1 MYNKENMVVKYEVF
15 DYDGYKNKKWTESN
29 IQTLIQWNCI
39 AAYNIE
45 VLEMSITWYQS
56 IMRWNV
62 IFGLIM
68 STTSGAISAARFGEK
83 SNNNNNLILIFN
95 YIFTFMAFSI
105 AVFTGAIKIYQI
117 QENLEIFI
125 RIKQEW
131 INFSTLL
138 VSEFQL
144 PVSERQD
151 AVILIKNNKGKY
163 LDLLKTS
170 INIPKKIR
178 VYGESRIK
186 ESTKRAENQS
196 GLDMGHELVD
206 IIYHMNNKLLND
218 VELLHKY
225 DTDLNF
231 DTDYSF
237 AEQYYENIKKGKEE
251 KGKEEKKDSDVGI
264 TSEQIQKD
272 IV

>member
-1 MYNKENMVVKYEVF
+1 MVVKYEVF

-68 STTSGAISAARFGEK
+68 STTSGAISAARFGTN
-83 SNNNNNLILIFN
+83 SNNNLILIFN

-186 ESTKRAENQS
+186 ESTKKAENQS

-206 IIYHMNNKLLND
+206 IIYHMNNNLLSD

-225 DTDLNF
+225 DTDLTF

-237 AEQYYENIKKGKEE
+237 AEQYYENLKKGKEE
-251 KGKEEKKDSDVGI
+251 EKKGKEESDVGVI
-264 TSEQIQKD
+264 SEQIQND
-272 IV
+272 TV

>member
-1 MYNKENMVVKYEVF
+1 MVVKYEVF
-15 DYDGYKNKKWTESN
+15 DYDEYKNKKWTENN
-29 IQTLIQWNCI
+29 IKTLVQWNCI

-68 STTSGAISAARFGEK
+68 STTSGAISASRFGAS
-83 SNNNNNLILIFN
+83 SNNNVVLIFN

-151 AVILIKNNKGKY
+151 AVILITPFLISNA
-163 LDLLKTS
+163 D
-170 INIPKKIR
+170 
-178 VYGESRIK
+178 
-186 ESTKRAENQS
+186 
-196 GLDMGHELVD
+196 
-206 IIYHMNNKLLND
+206 
-218 VELLHKY
+218 
-225 DTDLNF
+225 
-231 DTDYSF
+231 
-237 AEQYYENIKKGKEE
+237 
-251 KGKEEKKDSDVGI
+251 
-264 TSEQIQKD
+264 
-272 IV
+272 